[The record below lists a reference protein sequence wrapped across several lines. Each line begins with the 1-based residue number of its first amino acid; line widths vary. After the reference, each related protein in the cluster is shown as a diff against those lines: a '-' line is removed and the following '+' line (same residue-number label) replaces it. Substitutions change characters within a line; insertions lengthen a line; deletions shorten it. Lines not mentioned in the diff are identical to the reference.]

1 MVHKYTRV
9 QKNRRVYRGGEH
21 TYYVVYYVYTL
32 DWRRHLPN
40 CRVQTKLCDPNQC
53 KKPTKHIEF
62 RRVSQ
67 MRKSKLNYSIAH
79 WTWLLS
85 KTKKSLKPIFHARKQ
100 RKRKKKFHLIYVRYA
115 ALYTQRLTRTPNKY
129 FQFFYVDALQRR
141 KRRRRWKVLIRYCL
155 TDMQWPHRFCFSF
168 TLISIALKNSNW
180 QIPR

>member
-85 KTKKSLKPIFHARKQ
+85 KTKKAWNPFFTQENREKERKNFISFMFATRRSTLRDSLAHQINIFNFFMLMLCKEE
-100 RKRKKKFHLIYVRYA
+100 KEEDDEKF
-115 ALYTQRLTRTPNKY
+115 
-129 FQFFYVDALQRR
+129 
-141 KRRRRWKVLIRYCL
+141 
-155 TDMQWPHRFCFSF
+155 
-168 TLISIALKNSNW
+168 
-180 QIPR
+180 